1 MSGREVSGRAVA
13 SSPARRTCAGAND
26 VELVADAFGD
36 PDRPAVLLLHGGGQ
50 TRHSWGNTAESL
62 GDAGFYAVTA
72 DLRGHGESSWD
83 PNGDYSFTAQ
93 MADVEAWCR
102 LLDRP
107 AVVGASLGGLAAL
120 WTEGTRAADREPP
133 AGSSL
138 VLVDIAHRSAQVGV
152 DRIMNFMSGNPD
164 GFASVDEAA
173 DAVAEYLPHRPRP
186 SNTDG
191 LARNLRLGEDGRF
204 RWHWDPEFMSG
215 NRPRSSTDFEI
226 FTKHARRLMLP
237 VLLVRGGRSDVLSR
251 ELAEEFLTI
260 VPHAE
265 FADVGDAHHM
275 VAGDQNDVF
284 SAAVIDFLTRVA
296 GPRH

>member
-1 MSGREVSGRAVA
+1 MSGRVVPPSVE
-13 SSPARRTCAGAND
+13 RRTCVGAND
-26 VELVADAFGD
+26 VELVADAFGN
-36 PDRPAVLLLHGGGQ
+36 PDHPAVLLMHGGGQ
-50 TRHSWGNTAESL
+50 TRHSWGNTAKAL
-62 GDAGFYAVTA
+62 GSAGFYAVTA
-72 DLRGHGESSWD
+72 DVRGHGESGWD
-83 PNGDYSFTAQ
+83 PKGDYSFIVQ

-102 LLDRP
+102 LLDHP
-107 AVVGASLGGLAAL
+107 AIVGASLGGLAGL
-120 WTEGTRAADREPP
+120 WTEGTRAANGLPP
-133 AGSSL
+133 AGSCL
-138 VLVDIAHRSAQVGV
+138 VLVDIAHRSEPTGV
-152 DRIMNFMSGNPD
+152 DRVMNFMSGNPD
-164 GFASVDEAA
+164 GFASVEEAA

-204 RWHWDPEFMSG
+204 RWHWDPEFMNP
-215 NRPRSSTDFEI
+215 NRPRSSVDFDI
-226 FTKHARRLMLP
+226 FTKHARHLTLP

-296 GPRH
+296 GTRR